1 MNCEDCSGAARREI
15 KFAML
20 GKDSD
25 RTVELGLRERDEVS
39 RVKNGK
45 PPFKADVV
53 GSLLRPQSVHDA
65 RAKRE
70 KGEVSAA
77 ALWEIE
83 NEAVEEAVTL
93 QKAAGLRVC
102 TDGEFHRRH
111 WFLDFLEK
119 IDGVEVH
126 GGLPIKFHNEQGEV
140 EMKPPRFEVHGK
152 VKRSRNLSVDDFKAL
167 KPIADRNG
175 MVAKQPIPSP
185 MCVHFRGGRAAI
197 DRKIYPD
204 IEEFF
209 ADLTE
214 VYREEIRALHAA
226 GCRYLQVDD
235 TNLPFLCDP
244 SLREATRKI
253 GEDPDALPALYVR
266 MMNDVLRGKPA
277 DMVVCMHMCRGNH
290 RSSWIAEG
298 GYEPV
303 AEIVFGEM
311 KVDGFFLEYDSAR
324 AGGFE
329 PLRHLN
335 GNKVAVL
342 GLVTT
347 KKPALE
353 SKDELKR
360 RIEEAAKYVPL
371 ERLALS
377 PQCGFA
383 STIAGNQVT
392 IADEK
397 KKLALVVETA
407 RDVWGT
413 A

>member
-1 MNCEDCSGAARREI
+1 
-15 KFAML
+15 
-20 GKDSD
+20 
-25 RTVELGLRERDEVS
+25 VS
-39 RVKNGK
+39 AN

-53 GSLLRPQSVHDA
+53 GSLLRPPSVHDA

-70 KGEVSAA
+70 TGEISAE

-83 NEAVEEAVTL
+83 TKAVEDAVAL

-152 VKRSRNLSVDDFKAL
+152 VKRSRNLSADDFAAL
-167 KPIADRNG
+167 KPIADRYG
-175 MVAKQPIPSP
+175 LVAKQPIPSP

-197 DRKIYPD
+197 DKGIYPD

-214 VYREEIRALHAA
+214 VYREEIRALYAA

-244 SLREATRKI
+244 TLRGHVRAI

-266 MMNDVLRGKPA
+266 MMNDALRGKPA
-277 DMVVCMHMCRGNH
+277 DMVVCVHMCRGNH
-290 RSSWIAEG
+290 ASSWIAEG
-298 GYEPV
+298 GYDPI
-303 AEIVFGEM
+303 AEQVFGEM
-311 KVDGFFLEYDSAR
+311 QVDGFFLEYDSPR
-324 AGGFE
+324 AGGFA
-329 PLRHLN
+329 PLRFLN
-335 GNKVAVL
+335 GSKIAVL

-360 RIEEAAKYVPL
+360 RIDEAAQYVPL
-371 ERLALS
+371 GRLALS

-383 STIAGNQVT
+383 STLAGNRLT
-392 IADEK
+392 IEDEK
-397 KKLALVVETA
+397 RKLALVVETA
-407 RDVWGT
+407 REVWGT